1 MGYVEQKARE
11 IGLKRLRLLTV
22 GQADWAV
29 SFYKKLG
36 YALSNKIE
44 RPWGF
49 DVLLEKEL
57 LAEAPAGNFEGR
69 GF

>member
-1 MGYVEQKARE
+1 LVRYVERKAKE

-29 SFYKKLG
+29 SFYEKLG
-36 YALSNKIE
+36 YAPADRVE

-49 DVLLEKEL
+49 DVFTEKEL
-57 LAEAPAGNFEGR
+57 
-69 GF
+69 

>member
-1 MGYVEQKARE
+1 MVRYVERKAKE

-29 SFYKKLG
+29 SFYEKLG
-36 YALSNKIE
+36 YAPADRVE

-49 DVLLEKEL
+49 DVFTEKEL
-57 LAEAPAGNFEGR
+57 
-69 GF
+69 